1 MPRVFPN
8 AAVGI
13 PHVRAVAC
21 LRHLHLFAV
30 LVLERPEGEIRVHH
44 LAVDAARSGGN
55 IPGER
60 DDALLA
66 LGEDVLL
73 LAPEIVEV
81 VLVDLQFL
89 VRIQVSLECL
99 LRNREERGL
108 HPRELRR
115 DLDAQALELLLV
127 ALVLGDARVLVSP
140 QERVR
145 GELVAEDLG
154 LLHRL
159 LELQDLLGGVEI
171 SQLLPEPRELL
182 SRLLGDL
189 EVGFPGLVARVHVGQ
204 IPLVLLVDLGAL
216 PRRHLGEK
224 ERRGEDEQADRR
236 HPDQKFPAHH
246 HDSRFASESPKGRI
260 PAGDPSRGL
269 GGHTPTVIS

>member
-1 MPRVFPN
+1 M
-8 AAVGI
+8 
-13 PHVRAVAC
+13 
-21 LRHLHLFAV
+21 
-30 LVLERPEGEIRVHH
+30 
-44 LAVDAARSGGN
+44 
-55 IPGER
+55 
-60 DDALLA
+60 
-66 LGEDVLL
+66 LL

-89 VRIQVSLECL
+89 VRIQVSLERL

-145 GELVAEDLG
+145 GELVAENLG

-182 SRLLGDL
+182 GRLLGDL

-236 HPDQKFPAHH
+236 HPDQRFPAHH